1 MYDNYMSYESD
12 WKRLRKSLVEQ
23 GLRVELSNRQHW
35 KVYRGKELITTMP
48 SSPGGGRGLPNK
60 RAELRRKGVNI

>member
-1 MYDNYMSYESD
+1 MSHESD
-12 WKRLRKSLVEQ
+12 WKKLRKVLAGQ
-23 GLRVELSNRQHW
+23 GLRLEMSNRQHW

-48 SSPGGGRGLPNK
+48 GTPGGGRGLPNK